1 MVSGRDMAMVSVLLL
16 LLGTVGLA
24 VHLTMTEMVDKF
36 VSLPAVNDSS
46 GAVSAWESAE
56 GQLNRLDYINLVIFI
71 AVALTFVI
79 TGYFIGANTV
89 FAVLYFIV
97 MVVSIILTSFTNYIW
112 DALSG
117 TSYFV
122 TITANHYPI
131 TNHLISNGGFYVTI
145 VMILGFVAMFTG
157 ARKRI

>member
-1 MVSGRDMAMVSVLLL
+1 MVSGRDMAMVSVVLL
-16 LLGTVGLA
+16 LLGTIGLT

-36 VSLPAVNDSS
+36 VSVPTVNESS

-56 GQLNRLDYINLVIFI
+56 GQLGRLDYINLVIFI
-71 AVALTFVI
+71 AVAVAFVV
-79 TGYFIGANTV
+79 TGYFIGANPI

-112 DALSG
+112 DALSN

-131 TNHLISNGGFYVTI
+131 TNHLISNGGFYVSI

-157 ARKRI
+157 ARRTV